1 MLETFASESLKLKRD
16 NLLPADFRMPEN
28 IRPTE
33 ASENY
38 LMNNG
43 FARVINLVRPK
54 KRTRLIVKKGIE
66 NIPMLLHNISLF
78 YTESKI
84 VFAIDQF
91 GKKYMVENN
100 LSELEHELD
109 ETIFFRAN
117 RQYIINIDH
126 IKSFKTHERVKL
138 KVDMNPAELNEHSSI
153 IISQENAQAFRKWI
167 YAA

>member
-1 MLETFASESLKLKRD
+1 MLETFASEPLKVKRD

-43 FARVINLVRPK
+43 FARVVNLVRPK

-78 YTESKI
+78 YTENKI

-126 IKSFKTHERVKL
+126 IKSFKPHERVKL
-138 KVDMNPAELNEHSSI
+138 KVDMNSAELNAHSSI

-167 YAA
+167 YEA